1 MKKVLKGTEPE
12 LLETYRK
19 CNSTNTWK
27 QFKRSK
33 GRIKAVSGQLKHD
46 QAGLCAYCEIKLLPK
61 THEGEADFRVEHF
74 HPKSDTT
81 AAYNWHLDW
90 PNLLGCCHGGSQKNI
105 VDEAARFGH
114 GDHSCDVPK
123 DKKDLDTIILNP
135 LHLPAFPALFEAER
149 STGRLKVNVRN
160 CKVATISEAKA
171 AATITELRLDSERLN
186 RFRKKLLDEIN
197 RQLTLLIQTGLS
209 VEAARTKLA
218 RILLN
223 KDTQQHWPA
232 FFTSIRGYLGSEAE
246 VHLHNI
252 GYAG

>member
-1 MKKVLKGTEPE
+1 MKKVLKGAEPE
-12 LLETYRK
+12 LLEAYR
-19 CNSTNTWK
+19 NSNSANTWV
-27 QFKRSK
+27 QFKRVAARK
-33 GRIKAVSGQLKHD
+33 EAVSAQLKHD

-81 AAYNWHLDW
+81 IAHNWHLDW
-90 PNLLGCCHGGSQKNI
+90 QNLLGCCHGGSQKNI
-105 VDEAARFGH
+105 VEEADRFGN

-123 DKKDLDTIILNP
+123 GNKDLGAIILNP
-135 LHLPAFPALFEAER
+135 LHLPAFPALFAAER
-149 STGRLKVNVRN
+149 STCKLKVNVHN
-160 CKVATISEAKA
+160 CQSATISAAKA
-171 AATITELRLDSERLN
+171 AATISELRLDSARLN
-186 RFRKKLLDEIN
+186 RFRKTLLDEIN
-197 RQLTLLIQTGLS
+197 RQLTQLIQTGLS

-232 FFTSIRGYLGSEAE
+232 FFTSVRSYLGSEAE

-252 GYAG
+252 DYAG